1 MLNAVFFFATNF
13 KRKCRPKNHLIR
25 VVCLCTI
32 CVCVFVIEGRFRAH
46 VRPVCA
52 LILALY
58 MLYIPIG
65 FESSSLCVTWLMEC
79 YICASGGEM
88 DLLQHPTL
96 KQRASLSVFWFLGAR
111 RAWRASGFGPN
122 GTYTLAVTETCARIK
137 VEDRRAQYTDAG
149 MARGKDL
156 QDN

>member
-25 VVCLCTI
+25 VVCLCI
-32 CVCVFVIEGRFRAH
+32 LYVCVFVIEGRFRSH

-65 FESSSLCVTWLMEC
+65 FESSSSLCVTWLMEC
-79 YICASGGEM
+79 YIVRRNGSFATSNTETARVLVG
-88 DLLQHPTL
+88 LLIP
-96 KQRASLSVFWFLGAR
+96 
-111 RAWRASGFGPN
+111 WRAAC
-122 GTYTLAVTETCARIK
+122 LARFRVWPKWHVYISRDRNVRARIK
-137 VEDRRAQYTDAG
+137 VEDRRAQYTDAR